1 MHKRLHLGAF
11 FRLIEDGGPAL
22 APASKL
28 LQVYAR
34 EQDREMLR
42 DYYYSEDRRVDS
54 AVLCLKEAQ
63 NMTVRVPDLG
73 VLAVFYLLCIGF
85 T

>member
-1 MHKRLHLGAF
+1 
-11 FRLIEDGGPAL
+11 
-22 APASKL
+22 
-28 LQVYAR
+28 
-34 EQDREMLR
+34 MLR

-54 AVLCLKEAQ
+54 TVLCLKEAQ